1 MRVYRCLAK
10 VFPRSFTAKVFFLAF
25 CGTHVPLIALVAY
38 VLGTSEDLAGHFGAV
53 VVVLVA
59 TLIGTGATL
68 LALNAILRPIYR
80 IERTMREFEATGI
93 IEPLPL
99 DMDDELGRLMQRT
112 VRMMNKL
119 TVRIENSERSA
130 DTDPLTGVLNRRG
143 FDRRVAASE
152 PGAVL
157 LFDLDHFKAVNDEH
171 GHDAGDSVLKA
182 VAQIMAGAIRNQD
195 TLARFGGEEFV
206 IFLPGV
212 TRSEA
217 ALVAERIR
225 AQVEAGPSGRKAK
238 ITTSVGVSLGSSGV
252 SSLLVQADQ
261 AAYEAKRLGR
271 NRVSIF
277 TEVSAE

>member
-1 MRVYRCLAK
+1 MRVYRTLAK

-25 CGTHVPLIALVAY
+25 RGTHVPLIALVAY

-68 LALNAILRPIYR
+68 LALKAVLRPIYR
-80 IERTMREFEATGI
+80 IERTMQEFEATGT

-99 DMDDELGRLMQRT
+99 DMNDELGRLMQRT

-119 TVRIENSERSA
+119 TVRIETSERSA
-130 DTDPLTGVLNRRG
+130 DTDPLTGLLNRRG

-171 GHDAGDSVLKA
+171 GHDAGDNVLQA
-182 VAQIMAGAIRNQD
+182 VALIMAGAIRHQD
-195 TLARFGGEEFV
+195 TLARYGGEEFV

-225 AQVEAGPSGRKAK
+225 GDIEAGLAGRSARV
-238 ITTSVGVSLGSSGV
+238 TTSVGVSVGSTCV
-252 SSLLVQADQ
+252 SSLLAQADQ
-261 AAYEAKRLGR
+261 AAYAAKRLGR
-271 NRVSIF
+271 NRVLVF
-277 TEVSAE
+277 EEPAAE